1 MNAINIESLTLKSAS
16 DLIRSRALSPVELV
30 QACLDRIEAVD
41 GQVKAWVVVLAEQAM
56 AQAKQAEQEIRSG
69 HYRGPLHGI
78 PYGAKD
84 IIHVA
89 GVPTTGGSQ
98 VEPEYVPAKNAAII
112 DNLTAAGAIFL
123 GKTTTTEFAF
133 LGGEPATRNPWNLEH
148 TPGGSSSG
156 SAAAV
161 AASMALFALG
171 TQTIGSL
178 LRPASFN
185 GLTCIKSTYG
195 LVSRRGVIP
204 ASWSLDHLGAFTH
217 TVEDTAIVL
226 SAIAGHDPQDPG
238 SLTTKIPDYA
248 DTLTISLTGKIIGLP
263 TSFFRAD
270 DTAITYCVERAVKV
284 METLGMH
291 VRPVAMPDC
300 LPEAVASL
308 PIVMRAE
315 AAAYHQTQ
323 YAQTPERFGP
333 YIREQIALGRQTLAV
348 DYLQAQRIRT
358 VFRNELL
365 KVFADVD
372 LLLTPSTLTVAP
384 KGYQTGNPI
393 FNGPFTNA
401 GLPAM
406 TIPVGFE
413 AATGLPVGMQLVGP
427 LLAES
432 LLLAAGSEYQ
442 RITNWHEQR
451 PKFRG

>member
-1 MNAINIESLTLKSAS
+1 MQVRL
-16 DLIRSRALSPVELV
+16 VE
-30 QACLDRIEAVD
+30 
-41 GQVKAWVVVLAEQAM
+41 
-56 AQAKQAEQEIRSG
+56 
-69 HYRGPLHGI
+69 
-78 PYGAKD
+78 
-84 IIHVA
+84 
-89 GVPTTGGSQ
+89 
-98 VEPEYVPAKNAAII
+98 
-112 DNLTAAGAIFL
+112 
-123 GKTTTTEFAF
+123 
-133 LGGEPATRNPWNLEH
+133 
-148 TPGGSSSG
+148 
-156 SAAAV
+156 
-161 AASMALFALG
+161 
-171 TQTIGSL
+171 
-178 LRPASFN
+178 
-185 GLTCIKSTYG
+185 
-195 LVSRRGVIP
+195 
-204 ASWSLDHLGAFTH
+204 
-217 TVEDTAIVL
+217 
-226 SAIAGHDPQDPG
+226 
-238 SLTTKIPDYA
+238 
-248 DTLTISLTGKIIGLP
+248 
-263 TSFFRAD
+263 
-270 DTAITYCVERAVKV
+270 
-284 METLGMH
+284 
-291 VRPVAMPDC
+291 MPDC

-406 TIPVGFE
+406 TVPVGFE

-451 PKFRG
+451 PKFRV